1 MRKVVYTVLTNN
13 YCEMPTDTVPIDG
26 WEYLCYT
33 DNPAKQA
40 PYPWK
45 TISIAGLPQLKPV
58 CLNDEFE
65 KFYLNR
71 NLKIKPGTLFE
82 WGTLTVYHDAR
93 ISIDENI
100 LTKLVEKY
108 QDGQIIIQEHDYRD
122 TISDEL
128 LFLYSN
134 RLMQKESVKR
144 YVSDLKHRGFNFR
157 NFKCISGC
165 FLIRK
170 IDRDMLIF
178 SEKWME
184 DYMYFPAKL
193 KRDQIAF
200 GEALQRSGFDQLKLI
215 PREIQMIK
223 TLGKYNK
230 TSAIFEMP
238 TMSDVASMQSY
249 VTRET
254 KVPLSAPLLYLKN
267 F

>member
-1 MRKVVYTVLTNN
+1 
-13 YCEMPTDTVPIDG
+13 MPTDTVPMDG

-45 TISIAGLPQLKPV
+45 TVSIARLEQLRPFAMG
-58 CLNDEFE
+58 DAFE

-71 NLKIKPGTLFE
+71 YIKINPNALFE

-100 LTKLVEKY
+100 LSKLVEKY
-108 QDGQIIIQEHDYRD
+108 QDEQIIIREHSYRD

-134 RLMQKESVKR
+134 RLMQKKNLKR
-144 YVSDLKHRGFNFR
+144 YVSDLKRRGVNFKNFR
-157 NFKCISGC
+157 CVNGS

-170 IDRDMLIF
+170 ISRPTNIF
-178 SEKWME
+178 SSIWME
-184 DYMYFPAKL
+184 DYMRFPAKL

-200 GEALQRSGFDQLKLI
+200 NEALQRSGFDQLKLI
-215 PREIQMIK
+215 PREIEIIK

-230 TSAIFEMP
+230 TSAIFELP
-238 TMSDVASMQSY
+238 TWNDIASMQSY
-249 VTRET
+249 VTKET
-254 KVPLSAPLLYLKN
+254 RVPLSAPLLYLKDFSN
-267 F
+267 DH

>member
-1 MRKVVYTVLTNN
+1 
-13 YCEMPTDTVPIDG
+13 MPTDTVPMEG

-45 TISIAGLPQLKPV
+45 TVSIASLEHLKSV
-58 CLNDEFE
+58 CLGDVFE

-71 NLKIKPGTLFE
+71 NLKIKPATLFE

-108 QDGQIIIQEHDYRD
+108 QDEQIIIQEHDYRD

-128 LFLYSN
+128 LFLYTN
-134 RLMQKESVKR
+134 RLMQKESVKQ
-144 YVSDLKHRGFNFR
+144 YISDLKRRGFNFR

-170 IDRDMLIF
+170 ISRPTNIF
-178 SEKWME
+178 SEMWME
-184 DYMYFPAKL
+184 NYMYFPAKL

-215 PREIQMIK
+215 PREIEIIK
-223 TLGKYNK
+223 TVGKYNK

-238 TMSDVASMQSY
+238 TMSDIASMQSY
-249 VTRET
+249 VTKET
-254 KVPLSAPLLYLKN
+254 QVPLSGPLLYLKN
-267 F
+267 FSNDH

>member
-1 MRKVVYTVLTNN
+1 
-13 YCEMPTDTVPIDG
+13 MPTDTVPMDG

-45 TISIAGLPQLKPV
+45 TVSIATLEQLRPV
-58 CLNDEFE
+58 IMGDEFE

-71 NLKIKPGTLFE
+71 YLKITPSALFE

-100 LTKLVEKY
+100 LSKLVEKY
-108 QDGQIIIQEHDYRD
+108 QDEQIIIREHSYRD

-134 RLMQKESVKR
+134 RLMQKKNLKR
-144 YVSDLKHRGFNFR
+144 YVSDLKRRGVDFKNFR
-157 NFKCISGC
+157 CVDGSC
-165 FLIRK
+165 LIRK
-170 IDRDMLIF
+170 ISLPTKIF
-178 SEKWME
+178 SGMWME
-184 DYMYFPAKL
+184 DYMHFPAKL

-200 GEALQRSGFDQLKLI
+200 NEALQRSGFDQLKLI
-215 PREIQMIK
+215 PREIEIIK

-230 TSAIFEMP
+230 TSAIFELP
-238 TMSDVASMQSY
+238 TWNDIASMQSY
-249 VTRET
+249 VTKET
-254 KVPLSAPLLYLKN
+254 RVPLSAPLLYLK
-267 F
+267 